1 MQTKTVKLKT
11 TAGAGVFIAHPRT
24 AAGYRRAS
32 RTFIV
37 AVERVPHHIT
47 AAEVA
52 ATYTR
57 TAVDVPCDGPYALW
71 WADLA
76 RARPGHIVRPPARP
90 AAQRLIAAGGS
101 ERGIQSIPRR
111 RS

>member
-11 TAGAGVFIAHPRT
+11 TAAGEVSLAHPRAT
-24 AAGYRRAS
+24 AGYRRPS

-37 AVERVPHHIT
+37 AVECVPQHIT

-57 TAVDVPCDGPYALW
+57 TAVDVPCDGPYALLW
-71 WADLA
+71 EDLA
-76 RARPGHIVRPPARP
+76 RARPGHIVRPPARS
-90 AAQRLIAAGGS
+90 AAPRLIAAGGS
-101 ERGIQSIPRR
+101 ERSAQYIPRR